1 MRTYEAM
8 FLFDSAD
15 AAKDLEGLEQ
25 IVVGILERYGAK
37 LRLSGKWDERKLA
50 YPIKK
55 QRRGTYYLAYFD
67 APADSIMRMREDLLL
82 EERVLRH
89 LFLAMPEDLPVPEAI
104 EVPTPDE
111 TEDEKKTSGRRMRR
125 FGRGRCRFTR
135 LGLKYVDWKETQT
148 LSRLCTGQGKMFS
161 RKRSGNSARHQ
172 RKFKRAVKY
181 ARFMGLMPYVAN
193 AR

>member
-15 AAKDLEGLEQ
+15 AAKDLEGLEEL
-25 IVVGILERYGAK
+25 VLGILKRYGAE
-37 LRLSGKWDERKLA
+37 LRVHGKWDERKLA

-55 QRRGTYYLAYFD
+55 HRRGTYYLAYFD
-67 APADSIMRMREDLLL
+67 APSEAVMKIRQDLLL
-82 EERVLRH
+82 QERILRS
-89 LFLAMPEDLPVPEAI
+89 LFLVLPEDVEAPETI
-104 EVPTPDE
+104 EVPTPAE
-111 TEDEKKTSGRRMRR
+111 TEDEKDGDSRRARR

-135 LGLKYVDWKETQT
+135 LGQKYVDWKETQT